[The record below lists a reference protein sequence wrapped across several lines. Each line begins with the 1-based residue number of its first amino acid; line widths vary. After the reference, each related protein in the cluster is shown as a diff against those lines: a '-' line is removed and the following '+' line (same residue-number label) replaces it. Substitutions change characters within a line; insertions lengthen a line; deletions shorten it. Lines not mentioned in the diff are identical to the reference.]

1 MTQTQFPDGL
11 SKIADRYD
19 AIFCDVWGV
28 IHNGRQAFH
37 NACDALAAYRAS
49 GKPVILVTNAPVQAR
64 MVERLFP
71 PLGVRRDAYN
81 LIASSGDAT
90 RMEIEKRIPGPAYR
104 LGTDHSWERDDA
116 LFEGSGLDFTGP
128 EEAEFVVAMGLRDQ
142 MSDHP
147 EMYREEL
154 KPLAQRGLTMICAN
168 PDIQVR
174 IGNQLVWC
182 AGALARIYE
191 EEGGPVVYPG
201 KPHHAIYDLAESHLE
216 RISGKTFERYQILAI
231 GDGPIT
237 DIRGAMNRGMD
248 SLYVGSGLSLAGSG
262 DFQSETLEL
271 FARNEVTA
279 TYAMP
284 DLYW

>member
-1 MTQTQFPDGL
+1 MSLLQFPNGL
-11 SKIADRYD
+11 SDIADRYD

-37 NACDALAAYRAS
+37 DACDALAAYRKT
-49 GKPVILVTNAPVQAR
+49 GKPVILVTNAPVQAA

-81 LIASSGDAT
+81 VVASSGDAT

-104 LGTDHSWERDDA
+104 LGTDESWERDDT
-116 LFEGSGLDFTGP
+116 LFEGSGLEFSDP
-128 EEAEFVVAMGLRDQ
+128 EGAEFIVAMGLRDQ
-142 MSDHP
+142 MNDHP
-147 EMYREEL
+147 DDYREEL
-154 KPLAQRGLTMICAN
+154 TELAQKKLTMICAN

-174 IGNQLVWC
+174 VGNQLVWC

-191 EEGGPVVYPG
+191 EAGGPVIYPG

-216 RISGKTFERYQILAI
+216 RITGKSFERSQILAI

-237 DIRGAMNRGMD
+237 DIRGAMNRNMD
-248 SLYVGSGLSLAGSG
+248 SLYVGTGLSLAGSG
-262 DFQSETLEL
+262 DFREETQNLLE
-271 FARNEVTA
+271 RNGVAA
-279 TYAMP
+279 TYALP
-284 DLYW
+284 GLCW